1 MIMANAMLLNL
12 TTENEE
18 LQKSLDNIENLALEQ
33 KRGLTSADLELIERT
48 KTRQTDIVR
57 QIEILAKEADMS
69 DAAKQ
74 RVALLRNG
82 VQTSSS
88 AVEYRSAAEY
98 LYDFVMADIAQD
110 HKIKSECRNRLDTY
124 NRAAAHVTTDAFE
137 GIFPN
142 SVVGPVVSFIDA
154 SRPLFNAVGAKS
166 IPGGPSFRRPRLVDD
181 HLADGVGPQ
190 AAQKDELVSHQFT
203 ITSDNVD
210 LTTLGGYV
218 NVARQVFDWGVASLG
233 TIVDQLAARY
243 AYYTER
249 ALITEIQKSTGAV
262 PLAAD
267 ADAAATVEA
276 IYDAAALYYA
286 ATGTMPS
293 ILAAGPNGWARLG
306 GLSDSAGRQVFPFLS
321 PSNAAG
327 GGMSATS
334 FAGNP
339 VGLRLVVTPGIA
351 DEALYVTGDLAIEAY
366 EQTVGQLSV
375 VEPSVLGVQI
385 SYSGYVGF
393 YRPAPNGTI
402 KIG

>member
-1 MIMANAMLLNL
+1 MANQMLLNL
-12 TTENEE
+12 HSENEE
-18 LQKSLDNIENLALEQ
+18 QQRILDNIENIALEQ

-48 KTRQTDIVR
+48 KARQSDLVA
-57 QIEILAKEADMS
+57 QIEVLAKEAEMS
-69 DAAKQ
+69 DGAKQ
-74 RVALLRNG
+74 RIALLRNG
-82 VQTSSS
+82 VQSSS
-88 AVEYRSAAEY
+88 AAVEYRSAAEY

-110 HKIKSECRNRLDTY
+110 PKIKNESRNRLDTY

-137 GIFPN
+137 GVFPN
-142 SVVGPVVSFIDA
+142 AVVGPVVSFIDA
-154 SRPLFNAVGAKS
+154 SRPLFSAVGAKS

-190 AAQKDELVSHQFT
+190 VQQKDELVSHQFT

-249 ALITEIQKSTGAV
+249 ALITEMQKSTGAI

-267 ADAAATVEA
+267 ADAPTTVQA
-276 IYDAAALYYA
+276 LYDASALYYKT
-286 ATGTMPS
+286 TGKMADF
-293 ILAAGPNGWARLG
+293 LAVGPNGWANLG
-306 GLSDSAGRQVFPFLS
+306 GLSDSAGRQVFPFAS
-321 PSNAAG
+321 PSNASG
-327 GGMSATS
+327 GSMSATS

-339 VGLRLVVTPGIA
+339 VGLRLVVTPGITDTA
-351 DEALYVTGDLAIEAY
+351 MYMTGDLAIEAY

>member
-1 MIMANAMLLNL
+1 MANQMLLNL
-12 TTENEE
+12 NTENEE
-18 LQKSLDNIENLALEQ
+18 LQKSLDNIENIAIEQ
-33 KRGLTSADLELIERT
+33 KRSLTSADLELIERT
-48 KTRQTDIVR
+48 KARQSDIVK
-57 QIEILAKEADMS
+57 QIEVLAKDAEMS
-69 DAAKQ
+69 DAAKD
-74 RVALLRNG
+74 RIALLRNG
-82 VQTSSS
+82 VQSSSS

-98 LYDFVMADIAQD
+98 LWDFVMADISQD
-110 HKIKSECRNRLDTY
+110 HKTKAEARNRLDTY

-142 SVVGPVVSFIDA
+142 SVVGPLVSMIDA
-154 SRPLFNAVGAKS
+154 SRPLFSALGAKS

-190 AAQKDELVSHQFT
+190 AQQKDELVSQQFS

-218 NVARQVFDWGVASLG
+218 NVARQIFDWGVASLG

-243 AYYTER
+243 SYATER
-249 ALITEIQKSTGAV
+249 ALVTEMQKSTGTV
-262 PLAAD
+262 PLAD
-267 ADAAATVEA
+267 GAASDVVIEA
-276 IYDAAALYYA
+276 IYQASAAYYG

-293 ILAAGPNGWARLG
+293 ILAAGPNGWVKLG
-306 GLSDSAGRQVFPFLS
+306 ALSDSAGRQVFPFLS

-339 VGLRLVVTPGIA
+339 VGLRLVVTPGIT
-351 DEALYVTGDLAIEAY
+351 DDSLYVTGDLALEAY

-375 VEPSVLGVQI
+375 VEPSVLGVQV